1 MTRKKQVSKK
11 SAAGGKRQ
19 RRKVQNAG
27 DSEAKKAKT
36 EKPREQATIVPHAG
50 PGGRDW

>member
-1 MTRKKQVSKK
+1 MARRKQVSRKV
-11 SAAGGKRQ
+11 AAGGKRQ
-19 RRKVQNAG
+19 RKEVGHAG

-36 EKPREQATIVPHAG
+36 EKPSEQATIVPHAG